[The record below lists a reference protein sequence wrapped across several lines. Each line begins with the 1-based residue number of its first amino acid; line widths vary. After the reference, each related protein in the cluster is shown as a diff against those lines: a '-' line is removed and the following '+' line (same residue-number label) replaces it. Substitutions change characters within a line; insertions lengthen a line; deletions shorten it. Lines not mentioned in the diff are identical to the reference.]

1 MVHIPGDY
9 RGAGRKDVDRAE
21 HPAHAGIDGGSPMS
35 RVRTA
40 VRSAVTLPARVGRFS
55 EFLFRRSD
63 AAFDVYPD
71 DPAEGTVPGPDVG
84 RVWFLGERGELSLG
98 VRTHELS
105 LPAFFA
111 RHRAA
116 RRGRG
121 TSWSIASAPSSSVR
135 DLPSVVEGH
144 REHLGACE
152 VVVVM
157 VGITDALRVMSP
169 LTWERHLSDTLTAL
183 LDALP
188 PGARVLVGAIP
199 PLDNAGSLSRPAR
212 IAAGAHGRELNR
224 RSCAVAADHG
234 RVDVVDFPEELTRSV
249 WRPEAEEHR
258 YRDTYAV
265 WGAHLA
271 DHA

>member
-1 MVHIPGDY
+1 ML
-9 RGAGRKDVDRAE
+9 
-21 HPAHAGIDGGSPMS
+21 HA
-35 RVRTA
+35 TL
-40 VRSAVTLPARVGRFS
+40 TLPARSARVG

-63 AAFDVYPD
+63 AAWDVFPD
-71 DPAEGTVPGPDVG
+71 DPAAGTVRGPGTE
-84 RVWFLGERGELSLG
+84 RVWFIGERGELSLG

-116 RRGRG
+116 HHGRG
-121 TSWSIASAPSSSVR
+121 TSWSIASAPSSSIR
-135 DLPSVVEGH
+135 HLPSTVRAERGH
-144 REHLGACE
+144 LQRCDLA
-152 VVVVM
+152 VLM
-157 VGITDALRVMSP
+157 VGISDALRVMP
-169 LTWERHLSDTLTAL
+169 PHTWEHHLRET
-183 LDALP
+183 LDALHEALP
-188 PGARVLVGAIP
+188 DSARVLIGDIP

-212 IAAGAHGRELNR
+212 VAAGLHGRALNAR
-224 RSCAVAADHG
+224 TRVVAHDHA
-234 RVDVVDFPEELTRSV
+234 RVSVVEFPEVLTRSV